1 MLAPIS
7 LYLTS
12 RNSYKASREI
22 LLLPCGNAVRNYF
35 EKYGLNGGN
44 KKYEKTFKTIFNSL
58 NYGKQILYIYGASA
72 FIVRLALVRNFSL
85 EFLHDAVRPI
95 LGSFTLLETLF

>member
-58 NYGKQILYIYGASA
+58 NYGKQILYIYRASA
-72 FIVRLALVRNFSL
+72 FTVRLALVRNFSL

-95 LGSFTLLETLF
+95 LRSFTLLETLF